1 MVYLLP
7 IVLTRMRHVHTLQLG
22 QLLVIYF
29 PPLQATFHTEA
40 LSLGDLVY
48 ICSIA
53 SSVLILDEARKWY
66 ESKKRLHASL
76 HAASATGAKKKK
88 RSWQGKAYETV

>member
-1 MVYLLP
+1 M
-7 IVLTRMRHVHTLQLG
+7 G

-40 LSLGDLVY
+40 LSLSDLMY
-48 ICSIA
+48 ICGIA
-53 SSVLILDEARKWY
+53 SSVLVFDEARKWCD
-66 ESKKRLHASL
+66 SRKRLRASMR
-76 HAASATGAKKKK
+76 AANATGIRKKK